1 MAFTSGLPNAGSDST
16 YQIQLHYGTTQTFSF
31 YDRPGDD
38 LLSNK
43 GDLWQFSLPGCMT
56 LSALSSVAIV
66 ADGTDGWNIG
76 SVITLVGD
84 SVDRI
89 QVLTRN
95 FNANFW
101 IDTDNGFDRP
111 FVLSLSLSGVNS
123 GMFILNV
130 TIIALIIDSGP
141 LILWGCG

>member
-43 GDLWQFSLPGCMT
+43 GDL
-56 LSALSSVAIV
+56 SALSSVAIV

-84 SVDRI
+84 SVGRI

-141 LILWGCG
+141 LILWRCG